1 MTPRRRILWVNILFG
16 AGLALGLPWLAG
28 GVLAHRWGP
37 ARGTLWATHHAYAVR
52 SFWMV
57 LLGALAAMAAMPVG
71 VTEPLLVLV
80 WLYGAARVTRGF
92 LAWEREEWI
101 TDPGRFL

>member
-1 MTPRRRILWVNILFG
+1 
-16 AGLALGLPWLAG
+16 
-28 GVLAHRWGP
+28 
-37 ARGTLWATHHAYAVR
+37 
-52 SFWMV
+52 
-57 LLGALAAMAAMPVG
+57 MPVG
-71 VTEPLLVLV
+71 LTEPLLVLV